1 MDFDLEE
8 KREYVFGLDNYGKF
22 LEKFDFLD
30 FLEAHTYLKLFYP
43 I

>member
-1 MDFDLEE
+1 MHFDLQE
-8 KREYVFGLDNYGKF
+8 KREHVFGLYNYGKF
-22 LEKFDFLD
+22 LEKSD